1 MIRILVVD
9 DSPFNLKLASAAL
22 SPAGYDVVTAGN
34 GREALESV
42 ETMQPNLVILDV
54 MMPDLNGYEV
64 CRHLR
69 RKRSTMHL
77 PIMMLTANDSLE
89 ERVNG
94 FDAGADDYMSKPFE
108 PAELQ
113 ARVKALLRRFTPI
126 QAEPET
132 PSVQGK
138 VIAVFSLRG
147 GIGVSTLATNLAV
160 GLNQIWSKPTALVDL
175 ALTSGQSALMLNL
188 PLRNSW
194 GDLARAS
201 LEEIDDQML
210 DPVLLTHPS
219 GVRVLATSARPE
231 QSELITNEKVTHVIE
246 LLRRRYEYVVL
257 DLPHD
262 FSEPTLAGLDAAQQ
276 ILTLL
281 APELASVRAAAC
293 ALEVFD
299 HLSYSHDS
307 VALVLNATFER
318 GGLARKDIENTLK
331 RPITLS
337 LPFAPEPLLSAIN
350 RGVPPVAELPNKPIG
365 AALEDCAFFVS
376 KEEQR
381 KQRPAQPTAA
391 WQRVAARGQQRR
403 QQRAS

>member
-1 MIRILVVD
+1 MTRILIVD
-9 DSPFNLKLASAAL
+9 DSTFNLKIASAAL
-22 SPAGYDVVTAGN
+22 SPAGYEVITATN
-34 GREALESV
+34 GREALETV

-77 PIMMLTANDSLE
+77 PIMMLTANDTLE

-113 ARVKALLRRFTPI
+113 ARVKALLRRFTPA

-132 PSVQGK
+132 PSLQGK

-147 GIGVSTLATNLAV
+147 GIGVSTLATNLAI
-160 GLNQIWSKPTALVDL
+160 GLNQIWGQPTALVDL

-194 GDLARAS
+194 GDLARAD
-201 LEEIDDQML
+201 LAEIDDQML

-231 QSELITNEKVTHVIE
+231 QSELITAEKVGHVIE

-281 APELASVRAAAC
+281 APELASG
-293 ALEVFD
+293 
-299 HLSYSHDS
+299 
-307 VALVLNATFER
+307 R
-318 GGLARKDIENTLK
+318 GGLRALCFP
-331 RPITLS
+331 RPWL
-337 LPFAPEPLLSAIN
+337 N
-350 RGVPPVAELPNKPIG
+350 GVP
-365 AALEDCAFFVS
+365 
-376 KEEQR
+376 R
-381 KQRPAQPTAA
+381 
-391 WQRVAARGQQRR
+391 
-403 QQRAS
+403 

>member
-77 PIMMLTANDSLE
+77 PIMMLTANDALE

-113 ARVKALLRRFTPI
+113 ARVKALLRRFTPV

-210 DPVLLTHPS
+210 DPCCSHIPAAC
-219 GVRVLATSARPE
+219 GCWR
-231 QSELITNEKVTHVIE
+231 
-246 LLRRRYEYVVL
+246 LRRG
-257 DLPHD
+257 P
-262 FSEPTLAGLDAAQQ
+262 S
-276 ILTLL
+276 
-281 APELASVRAAAC
+281 
-293 ALEVFD
+293 
-299 HLSYSHDS
+299 
-307 VALVLNATFER
+307 
-318 GGLARKDIENTLK
+318 
-331 RPITLS
+331 
-337 LPFAPEPLLSAIN
+337 
-350 RGVPPVAELPNKPIG
+350 
-365 AALEDCAFFVS
+365 
-376 KEEQR
+376 
-381 KQRPAQPTAA
+381 
-391 WQRVAARGQQRR
+391 
-403 QQRAS
+403 RAS